1 MARLA
6 TSDDY
11 VARACAAIVEHLE
24 EHYSCTHPE
33 LESRLAERYHVR
45 DTRNIDPHHFTT
57 ALKVLTKDGVLASQR
72 KATRGTSA
80 APIETFHL
88 RGAKRSATKIDRAAA
103 RKRLLS
109 ARYRGWAQ
117 GSVRHPQG
125 LIGPAG
131 EAAVRAG
138 LRDTMQ
144 PMSPGFGEVGSLLG
158 FKLPGS
164 IDTGGYLV
172 TVDHDGLPMKPLAVP
187 VEVKNIRSWI
197 YPSAPEV
204 YQLLTKCV
212 DAQRAGGTEAA
223 LLPTLVCRRA
233 HPTLF
238 WMAGELGFVVIDAR
252 LQWAGD
258 VDEAALLE
266 VRNELHFVDLRAG
279 SAPSVRVHD
288 RFSSSGLPTN
298 AHRLASLWA
307 ETSADDPTVALLRR
321 MKRASN
327 ANERLRL
334 LESLRQRSRA
344 RGLRGGW

>member
-1 MARLA
+1 MELA
-6 TSDDY
+6 TNDDY
-11 VARACAAIVEHLE
+11 VAMACEAIVEHLE
-24 EHYSCTHPE
+24 EHHSCTHPE
-33 LESRLAERYHVR
+33 LESRLAERYNAR

-57 ALKVLTKDGVLASQR
+57 ALKALTKSGVVASQR
-72 KATRGTSA
+72 KVTRGAGS

-88 RGAKRSATKIDRAAA
+88 RGAQRSATKIDRAAA

-158 FKLPGS
+158 FKLSGS

-172 TVDHDGLPMKPLAVP
+172 TVDHAGLPMKPLAVP

-212 DAQRAGGTEAA
+212 DAQRNGGAEAA

-258 VDEAALLE
+258 VDEVALLE

-279 SAPSVRVHD
+279 NAPSVRVHD
-288 RFSSSGLPTN
+288 RFSTSGLRKN
-298 AHRLASLWA
+298 AHRLAALWA
-307 ETSADDPTVALLRR
+307 ATSADDPTVDLLRR
-321 MKRASN
+321 MKRASK

-334 LESLRQRSRA
+334 LQALRQRSRA